1 MKNVNLSNALGI
13 DTVLFDLDG
22 TILPLD
28 GDDFERTYLTS
39 ITQKVAHIIEPELM
53 AKALWKSSAAMIQN
67 QDELKTNEQVF
78 YACFESLVGSE
89 IKHQIDTILD
99 DYYEN
104 EYNIVE
110 TVTSISKPMVET
122 VRYLK
127 EKGYKVIL
135 ATNPLFPKLAT
146 DKRIWWSGLELD
158 DFDDITR
165 FEKNH
170 HCKPNPMYYEEIIRD
185 NMLDPKTCLMIGN
198 DVEEDMMA
206 SQFGMKTW
214 LLTDNLIHRGTDYQ
228 CDWSGSRRDLL
239 KKIKELF

>member
-1 MKNVNLSNALGI
+1 MKNVNLSNELGI

-39 ITQKVAHIIEPELM
+39 ITQKVSHLIEPKEM
-53 AKALWKSSAAMIQN
+53 AKALWKSSEAMIKN
-67 QDELKTNEQVF
+67 TDTSKTNEVVF
-78 YACFESLVGSE
+78 YGHFEGIVGT
-89 IKHQIDTILD
+89 KTMKAIDAILD

-104 EYNIVE
+104 EFDLVE

-122 VRYLK
+122 VHYLK
-127 EKGYKVIL
+127 NKGYKIIL

-170 HCKPNPMYYEEIIRD
+170 HCKPNPMFYEEIIRD
-185 NMLDPKTCLMIGN
+185 NDLNPETCLMVGN

-214 LLTDNLIHRGTDYQ
+214 LLTDNLIHRGSEYK
-228 CDWSGSRRDLL
+228 CDWTGNRSELI
-239 KKIKELF
+239 KKVKEIL

>member
-1 MKNVNLSNALGI
+1 MKNVNLSNELGI

-39 ITQKVAHIIEPELM
+39 ITQKVAHIIEPEAM

-67 QDELKTNEQVF
+67 TDIFKTNEQVF
-78 YACFESLVGSE
+78 YDCFETLVGTE
-89 IKHQIDTILD
+89 IKTQIDAILD
-99 DYYEN
+99 DYYEH
-104 EYNIVE
+104 EYDIVE
-110 TVTSISKPMVET
+110 TVTSISKPMVDA
-122 VRYLK
+122 VYYLR

-170 HCKPNPMYYEEIIRD
+170 HCKPNPMYYEEIISD
-185 NMLDPKTCLMIGN
+185 NKLDPNACLMIGN

-214 LLTDNLIHRGTDYQ
+214 LLTDNLIHRGSDYH
-228 CDWSGSRRDLL
+228 CDWMGSREELI

>member
-28 GDDFERTYLTS
+28 GDDFERAYLTS

-89 IKHQIDTILD
+89 IKHEIDTILD

-110 TVTSISKPMVET
+110 TVTSISPPMVET

-135 ATNPLFPKLAT
+135 ATNPLFQNLLLINAFGGRVSNWMILTILPDLRKT
-146 DKRIWWSGLELD
+146 IIVNQTQCIMKKSYVIICW
-158 DFDDITR
+158 IQ
-165 FEKNH
+165 KN
-170 HCKPNPMYYEEIIRD
+170 
-185 NMLDPKTCLMIGN
+185 
-198 DVEEDMMA
+198 V
-206 SQFGMKTW
+206 
-214 LLTDNLIHRGTDYQ
+214 
-228 CDWSGSRRDLL
+228 
-239 KKIKELF
+239 